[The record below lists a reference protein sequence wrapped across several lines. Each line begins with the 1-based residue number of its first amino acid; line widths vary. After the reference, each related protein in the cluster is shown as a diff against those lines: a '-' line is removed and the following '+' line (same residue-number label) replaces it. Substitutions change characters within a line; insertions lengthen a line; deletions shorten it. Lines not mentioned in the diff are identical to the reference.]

1 MTGVVTSTA
10 MPRGRRPIPITLADD
25 DRAVLT
31 AWVRRPSTAQAL
43 ALRARIVLACA
54 DHPDNSHRQFAREF
68 SVDEATVGKWRKRFA
83 AAGPDGLLDAPR
95 PGAPR
100 SIRDDEVDRVVA
112 MTLESTPDEA
122 THWSTRSMSRAS
134 GMSQTAVSRI
144 WRAFGLKPHVAETFK
159 LSTDPLF
166 VDKVRDVVGLYMSPP
181 ANALVLCVDEKPQ
194 IQATARTAPVLPMT
208 PGVAERQTH
217 DYVRHGTTD
226 LFAALDVHSG
236 RVVGECR
243 DRHRSVDFCAFLDTV
258 DQAIPAG
265 LDVHLVLDNAST
277 HKAPPVK
284 AWLLA
289 HPRYVLH
296 FTPTSASWLNLVEC
310 WFALLTRRQLQR
322 GVYPSVALLRDAI
335 GRFVSATNTSSRPFV
350 WTKTADEILVSV
362 ARFCQRISNSDH

>member
-1 MTGVVTSTA
+1 MRKGKRPVEVTLSNDDRLTLQQWA
-10 MPRGRRPIPITLADD
+10 RRPT
-25 DRAVLT
+25 
-31 AWVRRPSTAQAL
+31 TAQAI
-43 ALRARIVLACA
+43 ALRSRIVLACA
-54 DHPDNSHRQFAREF
+54 DRPDDSHGRIARDLAV
-68 SVDEATVGKWRKRFA
+68 SLNTVGKWRKRFA
-83 AAGPDGLLDAPR
+83 DAGPDGLLDAPR

-112 MTLESTPDEA
+112 MTLESTPDAA
-122 THWSTRSMSRAS
+122 THWSTRSMARAS

-181 ANALVLCVDEKPQ
+181 ANAMVLCVDEKPQ
-194 IQATARTAPVLPMT
+194 IQALGRTAPVLPMT

-217 DYVRHGTTD
+217 DYRRHGTTD

-258 DQAIPAG
+258 EAAIPAD
-265 LDVHLVLDNAST
+265 LDVHLVLDNARPEPLPAP

-335 GRFVSATNTSSRPFV
+335 GRFVSATNQAPRPFV
-350 WTKTADEILVSV
+350 WTKTADEVLASV
-362 ARFCQRISNSDH
+362 ARFCHRISNSDH

>member
-1 MTGVVTSTA
+1 
-10 MPRGRRPIPITLADD
+10 
-25 DRAVLT
+25 
-31 AWVRRPSTAQAL
+31 
-43 ALRARIVLACA
+43 
-54 DHPDNSHRQFAREF
+54 
-68 SVDEATVGKWRKRFA
+68 
-83 AAGPDGLLDAPR
+83 
-95 PGAPR
+95 
-100 SIRDDEVDRVVA
+100 
-112 MTLESTPDEA
+112 MTLESTPDAA
-122 THWSTRSMSRAS
+122 THWSTRSMARAS

-181 ANALVLCVDEKPQ
+181 ANAMVLCVDEKPQ
-194 IQATARTAPVLPMT
+194 IQALGRTAPVLPMT

-217 DYVRHGTTD
+217 DYRRHGTTD

-258 DQAIPAG
+258 EAAIPAD

-335 GRFVSATNTSSRPFV
+335 GRFVSATNQAPRPFV
-350 WTKTADEILVSV
+350 WTKTADEVLASV
-362 ARFCQRISNSDH
+362 ARFCHRTSNSDH

>member
-1 MTGVVTSTA
+1 MRKGK
-10 MPRGRRPIPITLADD
+10 RPVEISLTDD
-25 DRAVLT
+25 DRLT
-31 AWVRRPSTAQAL
+31 LQRWARRPTTAQAL
-43 ALRARIVLACA
+43 ALRSRIVLACA
-54 DHPDNSHRQFAREF
+54 DRPDDSHGQIAGDLGV
-68 SVDEATVGKWRKRFA
+68 SLNTVGKWRKRYA
-83 AAGPDGLLDAPR
+83 DAGPDGLLDAPR

-100 SIRDDEVDRVVA
+100 SITDDEVDRMIA
-112 MTLESTPDEA
+112 RTLESTPDEA
-122 THWSTRSMSRAS
+122 THWSTRSMARAS

-194 IQATARTAPVLPMT
+194 IQATDRTAPVLPMT

-217 DYVRHGTTD
+217 DYARHGTTD

-236 RVVGECR
+236 RVIGECR
-243 DRHRSVDFCAFLDTV
+243 DRHRAVDFCAFLDTV
-258 DQAIPAG
+258 DAAIPAD
-265 LDVHLVLDNAST
+265 LDVHVVLDNAST

-296 FTPTSASWLNLVEC
+296 FTPTSSSWLNLVEC
-310 WFALLTRRQLQR
+310 WFSILTRRQLQR
-322 GVYPSVALLRDAI
+322 GVHPSVASLRAAI
-335 GRFVSATNTSSRPFV
+335 ERFVSATNEHPRPFV
-350 WTKTADEILVSV
+350 WTKTADEILSSVS
-362 ARFCQRISNSDH
+362 RFCQRISNSDH